1 MAIQGRKK
9 IKTVTIDN
17 RNIPQGKLK
26 TVKETKMPEVTRR
39 KKVLS
44 RERILPIIDFTVFII
59 NKRAVTMTWNWLKSR
74 LKEPSTYQ
82 GVTAITPNQV
92 EAESAAGTTIST
104 PDGLNKIK
112 TGLLDR
118 LQCRALL
125 ITLGEKG
132 MCLIEEGQPPLQIP
146 ARAREVYDV
155 SGAGDTVIAVFTT
168 ALVAGATLREAA
180 LLSNL
185 AGGMVV
191 EKLGT
196 ATVTREELMA
206 RLPEIIS

>member
-9 IKTVTIDN
+9 IKAVTIDN

-82 GVTAITPNQV
+82 GVTAI
-92 EAESAAGTTIST
+92 
-104 PDGLNKIK
+104 
-112 TGLLDR
+112 
-118 LQCRALL
+118 
-125 ITLGEKG
+125 
-132 MCLIEEGQPPLQIP
+132 
-146 ARAREVYDV
+146 
-155 SGAGDTVIAVFTT
+155 
-168 ALVAGATLREAA
+168 AGAIGVSVQPDMYESIAA
-180 LLSNL
+180 LML
-185 AGGMVV
+185 AIIGVIQTIKK
-191 EKLGT
+191 EKP
-196 ATVTREELMA
+196 EET
-206 RLPEIIS
+206 PK